1 MRTKKL
7 ERIDLKLDPGG
18 DGGGGQAGA
27 RQAGIPGGS
36 LSCPSLRQGLCLPD
50 LILAPHLPFNPSLN
64 LTFPSVNGDNNNNI
78 FVV

>member
-1 MRTKKL
+1 MG
-7 ERIDLKLDPGG
+7 EV
-18 DGGGGQAGA
+18 A
-27 RQAGIPGGS
+27 RQELGKQAFLEGS
-36 LSCPSLRQGLCLPD
+36 LSRPSLRQGLCLPD